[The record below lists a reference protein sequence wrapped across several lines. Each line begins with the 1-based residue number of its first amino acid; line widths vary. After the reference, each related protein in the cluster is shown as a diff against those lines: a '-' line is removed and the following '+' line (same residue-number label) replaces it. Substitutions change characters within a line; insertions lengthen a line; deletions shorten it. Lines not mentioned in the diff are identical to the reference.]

1 MDIIKDITN
10 LTGQFL
16 IAVPALQDPNF
27 ARTVVLLC
35 RHDAEGAMGIVVNRQ
50 LKIGM
55 DEILKGVG
63 LDGRGWEKE
72 PVYYGGPVDPQR
84 GFVLHTAESAYE
96 GSLQVTDGLTLTMTP
111 DVLQQIAAGEGPE
124 KTLVALGC
132 SGWAPGQLEAEILAD
147 GWLLAPADPEIIFEL
162 PVPKRWEAAVRSL
175 GIDPVQ
181 LVPRRGMA

>member
-72 PVYYGGPVDPQR
+72 PVYYGGPVEPQR
-84 GFVLHTAESAYE
+84 GFVLHTADFA
-96 GSLQVTDGLTLTMTP
+96 GAHARMA
-111 DVLQQIAAGEGPE
+111 AAGVRFTEAPRHEAYG
-124 KTLVALGC
+124 TVAVFEDLYGNR
-132 SGWAPGQLEAEILAD
+132 WDLLE
-147 GWLLAPADPEIIFEL
+147 PA
-162 PVPKRWEAAVRSL
+162 
-175 GIDPVQ
+175 
-181 LVPRRGMA
+181 